1 MNKNNK
7 YHSQIEENFVTSGED
22 IGRVSNKEL
31 AHDVAA
37 AENEQRDLRLS
48 MIEEGFPINSNS
60 SEKLDKQRNT
70 YIKAEL
76 AKRAVSENVDGLIHN
91 IAVSGLNEEQLTSV
105 DIDVK
110 NLQKEAAA
118 VGRDYDSLQKKVK
131 VEKVKDSAAEFAPED
146 LSLEEKARI
155 DEAVLEMTQW
165 YEAHPEAKGDGWATI
180 ASGLVTRIGYKE
192 LGDKDA
198 SMQDVTPQQMAYVHA
213 LYKGIVS

>member
-1 MNKNNK
+1 MSENNR
-7 YHSQIEENFVTSGED
+7 YHTQIENNFVTSGED

-31 AHDVAA
+31 AHDVANL
-37 AENEQRDLRLS
+37 ENEQRDLGQS
-48 MIEEGFPINSNS
+48 MIDEGYQINPDSPEE
-60 SEKLDKQRNT
+60 LDRQRNIV
-70 YIKAEL
+70 IKAEL
-76 AKRAVSENVDGLIHN
+76 AKRAVSENAGGLIHN
-91 IAVSGLNEEQLTSV
+91 IAVSGLNDEHF
-105 DIDVK
+105 DV
-110 NLQKEAAA
+110 NINALQREAVA
-118 VGRDYDSLQKKVK
+118 VGLDYDSLQKKAK
-131 VEKVKDSAAEFAPED
+131 VEKVKGSAAEFAPED